1 MLLRPVRAV
10 RPPLTTPFYPFTATL
25 TRVHCQKRPRST
37 MSDCQLPNK
46 RAQYEP
52 KPIVYGMAKNG
63 AEMRIQLDDKETN
76 ICELLRQV
84 SDFVAAE
91 RPDLPR
97 IESRIAGGWVRD
109 KVKWQHKHL
118 YVYMLE
124 NSWLL
129 WFLASRKG
137 LS

>member
-1 MLLRPVRAV
+1 
-10 RPPLTTPFYPFTATL
+10 
-25 TRVHCQKRPRST
+25 

-63 AEMRIQLDDKETN
+63 TPMRIQLDDKEAS

-109 KVKWQHKHL
+109 KVRNNTGYLHKMIHSCL
-118 YVYMLE
+118 AA
-124 NSWLL
+124 SW
-129 WFLASRKG
+129 KG
-137 LS
+137 LSRFGYCSE

>member
-1 MLLRPVRAV
+1 
-10 RPPLTTPFYPFTATL
+10 
-25 TRVHCQKRPRST
+25 

-63 AEMRIQLDDKETN
+63 TPMRIQLDDKEAS

-109 KVKWQHKHL
+109 KVRNKL
-118 YVYMLE
+118 STLDDSFMPCSFLE
-124 NSWLL
+124 RIVTIWILQ
-129 WFLASRKG
+129 
-137 LS
+137 